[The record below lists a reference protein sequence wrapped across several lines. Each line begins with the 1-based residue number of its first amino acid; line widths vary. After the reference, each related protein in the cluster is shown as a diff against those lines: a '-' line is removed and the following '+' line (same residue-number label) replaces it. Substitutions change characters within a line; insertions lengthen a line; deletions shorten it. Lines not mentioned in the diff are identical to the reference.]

1 MIPKHLAGL
10 LPKLVAGAFFACA
23 LTSPGADSEPVF
35 VDIAAGW
42 AHTCALESKGR
53 VWCWGAAVLNG
64 HEADSEE
71 PIPVS
76 GLDEVKAIFA
86 GPLSTCAV
94 DSVGRAVC
102 WGADFQQ
109 SEKRGELVDSPQPF
123 EVEGLP
129 PVTQFAIGYVHICG
143 LSIVGDVVC
152 WGQNPRG
159 ELGDGTSRGS
169 AVPLKVQGIKKAV
182 AIGAGV
188 NNTCAVEA
196 GGAVRCWGTD
206 HPGGGPGAGFVINS
220 KVPQLVPN
228 IRDIRA
234 VANGRNYACGL
245 NRGGGVQCWGST
257 LAMPTQDYPEI
268 RLPIVQMDVGA
279 FKGCVVYQGGTLQCW
294 NYDDRTPRVDA
305 RLKRVKKVSV
315 GGDEN
320 TCVLL
325 DSGSVHC
332 LEKGGDYKKIV
343 LPPG

>member
-1 MIPKHLAGL
+1 MILKHLARF
-10 LPKLVAGAFFACA
+10 LPKLVVGAFVACA
-23 LTSPGADSEPVF
+23 LPSSATDSEPVF

-42 AHTCALESKGR
+42 AHACALERESR
-53 VWCWGAAVLNG
+53 VWCWGNAVLNG

-71 PIPVS
+71 LVPVR
-76 GLDEVKAIFA
+76 GLDDIKAIFA
-86 GPLSTCAV
+86 GPLGTCAV
-94 DSVGRAVC
+94 NSIGRAVC

-109 SEKRGELVDSPQPF
+109 TEERGELVDSAQPF

-129 PVTQFAIGYVHICG
+129 PVTQIAIGYVHVCG
-143 LSIVGDVVC
+143 LSIVGDVYC

-159 ELGDGTSRGS
+159 ELGNGTDRGS

-182 AIGAGV
+182 VIGAGV

-196 GGAVRCWGTD
+196 GGAVSCWGTD
-206 HPGGGPGAGFVINS
+206 NQGIGSGAGFVINS
-220 KVPQLVPN
+220 KVPQFVPN

-234 VANGRNYACGL
+234 VANGRNYVCGL

-257 LAMPTQDYPEI
+257 LAMPTQDSPQI

-305 RLKRVKKVSV
+305 RLKKVRKVSV
-315 GGDEN
+315 GGDVN
-320 TCVLL
+320 ACVLL
-325 DSGSVHC
+325 ASGSVHC
-332 LEKGGDYKKIV
+332 LEKDGDYKKIV